1 LRTKNKNLVLLA
13 FILALSYSFA
23 GITCDFNVFGKG
35 NSDEKSVKTGTNQT
49 APQKN
54 RDTVKIDPSKQ
65 LITLKLEDVQSVD
78 DAALNEQVEDYLRD
92 LYPIISD
99 ETISEIESSKSID
112 KKLINDTLG
121 IVEFYL
127 SFAVGKNYLE
137 EHPKILW
144 ELNIPEFKSRI
155 YQLYNN
161 DTLLID
167 TWPNVLGKPSTKTYT
182 GHYAAFKIRNWP
194 SWKDPESGDS
204 VRPTPPGPNNP
215 LGLFVVHYDENSLR
229 YFHGT
234 NKNYLLKN
242 EYRALSH
249 GCVRNDNANIQKMK
263 EFILKKVI
271 VSRDLTDW
279 LDSKRSMTYVFEEED
294 KFPVRIIY
302 RTFDINKDPNGEYVE
317 FFKDVYSY
325 EKGAKWSK
333 FDEEELMTFTNLDN
347 MLAYYK
353 IKNPAKRIPDEK
365 LIPILEKLIS
375 SHTDYQKYYLD
386 DLLTGTN

>member
-1 LRTKNKNLVLLA
+1 MNKNKR
-13 FILALSYSFA
+13 ILAIVFMIAAVFYSLIGYHTDALSFNKGLSLRNSKIRYITGNDTLTKGPAVQTVSFVLDDPQNLDNA
-23 GITCDFNVFGKG
+23 TL
-35 NSDEKSVKTGTNQT
+35 DEK
-49 APQKN
+49 
-54 RDTVKIDPSKQ
+54 ID
-65 LITLKLEDVQSVD
+65 E
-78 DAALNEQVEDYLRD
+78 YLRD

-99 ETISEIESSKSID
+99 DAVSEIQSGKSVS

-121 IVEFYL
+121 IVEFTL
-127 SFAVGKNYLE
+127 NISVPKHYLE

-144 ELNIPEFKSRI
+144 ELNIPEFQSRI
-155 YQLYNN
+155 YQLYGA

-167 TWPNVLGKPSTKTYT
+167 VWPNVLGKPSTKTYT
-182 GHYAAFKIRNWP
+182 GHYEAFRLRNWP

-249 GCVRNDNANIQKMK
+249 GCVRNDNNNIEKMK
-263 EFILKKVI
+263 EFICKKVV

-279 LDSKRSMTYVFEEED
+279 IGSKRSMTYELKEED
-294 KFPVRIIY
+294 KFPVRIVY
-302 RTFDINKDPNGEYVE
+302 RTYDVNRDTNGDYVV

-325 EKGAKWSK
+325 GSGAKWSK
-333 FDEEELMTFTNLDN
+333 YDEPELMSFANLEN
-347 MLAYYK
+347 LLAFYK
-353 IKNPAKRIPDEK
+353 YRNPTKRIPDEK
-365 LIPILEKLIS
+365 LIPILETLIS
-375 SHTDYQKYYLD
+375 SHTDYQKYYLN
-386 DLLTGTN
+386 DLLSGTN